1 MNCLCKT
8 EKKKCPV
15 FCYWVLCSINIS
27 QIQSISDT
35 FQFDCTL
42 PDFLVPGKEESVEIS
57 NQNVDLSYLLAV
69 LSAFAYF
76 DTLWPWKHDG
86 KMWEIERFNNLK
98 YYLIL

>member
-1 MNCLCKT
+1 MLKSPT
-8 EKKKCPV
+8 RV
-15 FCYWVLCSINIS
+15 WIYL
-27 QIQSISDT
+27 
-35 FQFDCTL
+35 
-42 PDFLVPGKEESVEIS
+42 
-57 NQNVDLSYLLAV
+57 YLLAV